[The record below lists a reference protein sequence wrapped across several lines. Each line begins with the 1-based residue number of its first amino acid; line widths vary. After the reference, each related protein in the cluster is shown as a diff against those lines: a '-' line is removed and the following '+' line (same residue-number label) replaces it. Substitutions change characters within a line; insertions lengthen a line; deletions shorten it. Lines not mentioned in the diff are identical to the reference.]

1 MLDNNKSTEGSS
13 TADNTQN
20 SNSNGLPF
28 SQGSSFVE
36 RFAAKKSSNFTAT
49 AAKSSMPA
57 PRAASADNSQSNKNS
72 INSKIDPKKRAMA
85 DLIYLVNGNDRG
97 RAAWYYVVVDRLKVQ
112 MFLKAMNSD
121 SINLDDYGVV
131 IYSAY
136 GDNPPESITQKVK
149 EEYGI

>member
-1 MLDNNKSTEGSS
+1 MLDNNNSNNGSS
-13 TADNTQN
+13 SADNTQN
-20 SNSNGLPF
+20 SNSNGSPF

-36 RFAAKKSSNFTAT
+36 RFAKKSSNFSAT

-57 PRAASADNSQSNKNS
+57 PRAASADSGQSNKNS

-97 RAAWYYVVVDRLKVQ
+97 RSAWYYVVVDRLKVQ